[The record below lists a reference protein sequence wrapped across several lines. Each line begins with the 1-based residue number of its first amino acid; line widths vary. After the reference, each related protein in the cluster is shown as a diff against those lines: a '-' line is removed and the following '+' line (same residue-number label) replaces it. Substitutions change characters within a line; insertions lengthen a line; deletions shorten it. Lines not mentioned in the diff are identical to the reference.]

1 MEFERQ
7 SVQVTIRNQMV
18 ELFEL
23 SAGAMLSMDENTD
36 MTVFLEAC
44 MEGVSAEAI
53 SRWPMAVT
61 TELYAEAAK
70 LNNLD
75 SESGN

>member
-7 SVQVTIRNQMV
+7 SVQVKIRGKLV

-23 SAGAMLSMDENTD
+23 SAGDMLAMTEETD

-70 LNNLD
+70 LNGLD
-75 SESGN
+75 PDSGN